1 MKPKRS
7 NKTEQIN
14 IRVSPKEKILL
25 QKNASDMNMDMSDYI
40 LSNSKNICGSLPQI
54 VCQVQDILNYILE
67 AYDNDPVL
75 EQEVDELWEKL

>member
-25 QKNASDMNMDMSDYI
+25 QKNASDMNMDM
-40 LSNSKNICGSLPQI
+40 
-54 VCQVQDILNYILE
+54 
-67 AYDNDPVL
+67 
-75 EQEVDELWEKL
+75 

>member
-40 LSNSKNICGSLPQI
+40 RKCTILSNSKNICG
-54 VCQVQDILNYILE
+54 
-67 AYDNDPVL
+67 
-75 EQEVDELWEKL
+75 

>member
-14 IRVSPKEKILL
+14 IRVSPKEKIQL

-40 LSNSKNICGSLPQI
+40 RKCTILSNSKNICGSLPP
-54 VCQVQDILNYILE
+54 NRMPGSRY
-67 AYDNDPVL
+67 P
-75 EQEVDELWEKL
+75 KLYTGSLR